1 MPIQR
6 RSPVSES
13 QIALNENRKEHF
25 GVLEEAMKGA
35 MPGLVN
41 GLNQVRDAAYADGV
55 LSRKTK
61 RLMAM
66 AVALGCG
73 CRNCVLAQTEL
84 ALKAGATKSEFLEA
98 IAVVVSMRGT
108 TGIAESLRAV
118 QFLDESG
125 AW

>member
-1 MPIQR
+1 M
-6 RSPVSES
+6 SES
-13 QIALNENRKEHF
+13 QKALNENRKKHLQA
-25 GVLEEAMKGA
+25 LEEAMKGA
-35 MPGLVN
+35 MPGLVA
-41 GLNQVRDAAYADGV
+41 GLDQVWDTAYADGA

-66 AVALGCG
+66 VLALGCG
-73 CRNCVLAQTEL
+73 CRNCVLGQTEL

-108 TGIAESLRAV
+108 TGIAESLRVV